1 MKKEL
6 EPSLLP
12 EENCRA
18 AAYYGVG
25 VIQDYINDIRA
36 AASPRTPEECGGPVY
51 EYFLLHLKNL
61 ERILNGE
68 TLQDVINDM
77 KKDEESGTEEKYS
90 NERSNKKSMQVAG
103 RRSRKWYNFLWE
115 KGY

>member
-1 MKKEL
+1 MEGRP
-6 EPSLLP
+6 EPLLLP

-36 AASPRTPEECGGPVY
+36 AAPPGTPEECGGPVY
-51 EYFLLHLKNL
+51 EYFLIHLKNL

-68 TLQDVINDM
+68 ILQDVIDDM
-77 KKDEESGTEEKYS
+77 KKDEGDGTKQKDS
-90 NERSNKKSMQVAG
+90 NEGPNKKSMQMAG
-103 RRSRKWYNFLWE
+103 RRPRKWYNFLWE
-115 KGY
+115 KDY